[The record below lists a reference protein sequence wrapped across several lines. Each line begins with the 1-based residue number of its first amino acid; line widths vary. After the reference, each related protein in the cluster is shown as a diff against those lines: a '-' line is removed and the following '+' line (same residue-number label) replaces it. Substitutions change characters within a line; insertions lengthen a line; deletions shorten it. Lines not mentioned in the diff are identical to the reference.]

1 MSEIIIDFPSSL
13 KTHLAAWLKD
23 QNPKG
28 HEDVAADLKA
38 FLCEFVDAHTL
49 CRATIERDTRD
60 QLASFK
66 VYFLKDSIEVY
77 DSGVTLHVT
86 GAGWEGSITLSNNNF
101 DNSEDLER
109 LAQYAE
115 ELENS
120 VWDDSDVESLVEKWF
135 SLEK

>member
-28 HEDVAADLKA
+28 HEDVAADLKS
-38 FLCEFVDAHTL
+38 FLCDFVDNHTL
-49 CRATIERDTRD
+49 SREKLERDIRD
-60 QLASFK
+60 QLSSFK
-66 VYFLKDSIEVY
+66 VYFKRDTIEVY
-77 DSGVTLHVT
+77 DSGVTLVVT
-86 GAGWEGSITLSNNNF
+86 GTQREGRIKLSDTDF